1 MKKYVVLCG
10 MITLVTVFYWSCTKV
25 APPSASPSGCSV
37 QFANDT
43 VTYNNYV
50 HRIVTT
56 YCTPTCH
63 NGGATGPGN
72 FSTYQGILPY
82 VNLFPSYVISDNAIM
97 PQGNAPLP
105 KSIRDSLNIWIQ
117 NCTPQ

>member
-1 MKKYVVLCG
+1 MKKYVVLAAF
-10 MITLVTVFYWSCTKV
+10 ILLVAVFYWSCTKV
-25 APPSASPSGCSV
+25 APPSNLNPICKP
-37 QFANDT
+37 QFPNDT

-50 HRIVTT
+50 QRIVTT

-63 NGGATGPGN
+63 NGGSTGPGD
-72 FSTYQGILPY
+72 FRTYQGILPY
-82 VNLFPSYVISDNAIM
+82 INLFPSYVISDNAIM

-105 KSIRDSLNIWIQ
+105 KTIRDSLNIWIQ